1 MVLTKLYQVTNIFDR
16 HIVGIE
22 TTALLKVFE
31 VFKEMHFFNFFKI
44 KEILQLHFWWYI
56 LNALLLIMLIKI
68 QVP

>member
-16 HIVGIE
+16 HIVGNE

-44 KEILQLHFWWYI
+44 KEILQLHF
-56 LNALLLIMLIKI
+56 
-68 QVP
+68 